1 MRERGDI
8 GLLKLSERG
17 RSLAVRCIYRATHQG
32 IGILRKDL
40 VVIEIVVVEKEE
52 IRRHAIFALN
62 RGSVDLWNA
71 SVEQAIPGTNHQRT
85 LISDGVRQSHEGG
98 EVSGVEGNPPG
109 IGPQRIRLQSFR
121 GERLQVV
128 SPAQAKGEAICH
140 PDRILQK
147 SRVLVGVGMSHG

>member
-1 MRERGDI
+1 VNVHVGNTRSQPVRDFPSRFKLACWSFEVMRERGDI

-62 RGSVDLWNA
+62 VTTFTTA
-71 SVEQAIPGTNHQRT
+71 
-85 LISDGVRQSHEGG
+85 
-98 EVSGVEGNPPG
+98 PPAR
-109 IGPQRIRLQSFR
+109 PS
-121 GERLQVV
+121 
-128 SPAQAKGEAICH
+128 SAP
-140 PDRILQK
+140 
-147 SRVLVGVGMSHG
+147 